1 MFQVVK
7 GANSAS
13 YIELSQPNGTVS
25 YKHLMAKD
33 GLSSYSWQSDSE
45 GIFQICLYN
54 SFPFSQKI
62 VYFNLWGHR
71 REYSNISDVQYST
84 VSVILGRKAMRHV
97 VV

>member
-7 GANSAS
+7 GANSTS

-33 GLSSYSWQSDSE
+33 GLSSYLRQPNSE

-54 SFPFSQKI
+54 SFPFPQKI
-62 VYFNLWGHR
+62 VFQSMGTQKG
-71 REYSNISDVQYST
+71 VQ
-84 VSVILGRKAMRHV
+84 
-97 VV
+97 